1 LLDGR
6 FLAEA
11 AAVDLAG
18 RFLESNLKV
27 GSSLPDR
34 SGSGTLFLNGNSAT
48 LPVSG
53 MAVGLLPV
61 RNKGRIDYALEFLG
75 DREAVSAP
83 NP

>member
-1 LLDGR
+1 
-6 FLAEA
+6 
-11 AAVDLAG
+11 
-18 RFLESNLKV
+18 
-27 GSSLPDR
+27 
-34 SGSGTLFLNGNSAT
+34 LNGNSAT